1 MSGKGKEESRDAA
14 QRMRLDKW
22 LKVARLFKTRA
33 QAAEACNSRHVKVN
47 GKRVK
52 PSYQVKV
59 GDTVSIQYPGRN
71 RTFDVVKL
79 AHRPVRAAEAREL
92 YIEHLPKV
100 SPESA
105 SLFELIARLD
115 RQQRRERRGKGR
127 PTKKERRQLEKLRG
141 R

>member
-1 MSGKGKEESRDAA
+1 MA
-14 QRMRLDKW
+14 QKKPKAPDQLDRMRLDKW
-22 LKVARLFKTRA
+22 LKVARLFKTRS
-33 QAAEACNSRHVKVN
+33 QAAEACSSRHVKVN

-59 GDTVSIQYPGRN
+59 GDTISIQYPGRN

-79 AHRPVRAAEAREL
+79 AHRPVPAAQAREL
-92 YIEHLPKV
+92 YIEHLPKL

-105 SLFELIARLD
+105 AFLEVLQKLE
-115 RQQRRERRGKGR
+115 RQQRRERKGKGR

-141 R
+141 KF

>member
-1 MSGKGKEESRDAA
+1 MPAKRTEPPSDPE
-14 QRMRLDKW
+14 RMRLDKW

-33 QAAEACNSRHVKVN
+33 QAAEACHSRHVKVN

-52 PSYQVKV
+52 PSYPVKV
-59 GDTVSIQYPGRN
+59 GDTVSIRYPGRN

-79 AHRPVRAAEAREL
+79 APRPLPAAEAREL

-105 SLFELIARLD
+105 AFLELIQRLD

-127 PTKKERRQLEKLRG
+127 PTKKERRQLDRLRG
-141 R
+141 KS